1 MNPID
6 VRELAEHPG
15 SSKRV
20 HLREAVPGLALQL
33 AEVPPDA
40 PIEGELLLENVVEG
54 IFVSGEVE
62 GRMVL
67 QCARCLSSF
76 DRDFSVEVGDL
87 FSTEADPVDEDI
99 YPIEDA
105 GSLDPEP
112 MVRDAVLLSMPFSP
126 LCRPDCKGLSSDAG
140 ATATSGRAHA
150 ATLPQ
155 TRGGRGSST
164 CSTARTRRETT
175 WRFRRGDRARPAA
188 TSARRTGRAPRR
200 RTRNAPSATSRS
212 SRTAC
217 AATAAIT
224 PAGRPSR
231 SSSRWRGRPA

>member
-126 LCRPDCKGLSSDAG
+126 LCRPDCKGLCERCGRDRNLGECSCGDA
-140 ATATSGRAHA
+140 
-150 ATLPQ
+150 
-155 TRGGRGSST
+155 
-164 CSTARTRRETT
+164 
-175 WRFRRGDRARPAA
+175 PAD
-188 TSARRTGRAPRR
+188 PRW
-200 RTRNAPSATSRS
+200 
-212 SRTAC
+212 
-217 AATAAIT
+217 
-224 PAGRPSR
+224 AGLEQLFNS
-231 SSSRWRGRPA
+231 